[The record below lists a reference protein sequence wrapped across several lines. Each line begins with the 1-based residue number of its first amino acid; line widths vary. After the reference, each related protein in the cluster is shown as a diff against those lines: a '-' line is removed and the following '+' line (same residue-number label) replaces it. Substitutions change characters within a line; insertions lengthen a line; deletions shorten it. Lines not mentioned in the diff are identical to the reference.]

1 MLMSEQI
8 GSTCDVLP
16 TDLRLE
22 KVDLGRWSHV
32 YKANVGAMVDCKLMT
47 KERWFRCDF
56 GRLGDLF
63 SLRGW
68 IFILKFLE

>member
-1 MLMSEQI
+1 MSEQI

-47 KERWFRCDF
+47 KDF